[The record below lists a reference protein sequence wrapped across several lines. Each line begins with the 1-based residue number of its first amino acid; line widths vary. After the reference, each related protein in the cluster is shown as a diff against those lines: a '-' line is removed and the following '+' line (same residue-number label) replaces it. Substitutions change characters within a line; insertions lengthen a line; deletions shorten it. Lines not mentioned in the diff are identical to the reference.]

1 MSFGGLTFL
10 APLVLIGLLTLPLV
24 WWILRISPP
33 KPREQIFPPL
43 RILEGVQA
51 EEETPAGT
59 PLWLLIFRLL
69 MVSLVAVALAQP
81 ILKSTQSDAVSR
93 PTILIDQSVFSA
105 PVWNDLIDEA
115 ERLTRIAQRNNL
127 DVSLIPSEDAALGF
141 QPAREVLET
150 LKTLQPVSYASTF
163 DTPNIETRSSIY
175 ILSSGL
181 STSRNESLPSSATV
195 FTPEESVSHC
205 QHNCGL
211 ALPESECPAY
221 ALQRLLNY

>member
-1 MSFGGLTFL
+1 MSFAGLTFL

-69 MVSLVAVALAQP
+69 MVALVAIALAQP
-81 ILKSTQSDAVSR
+81 IFKSTH
-93 PTILIDQSVFSA
+93 
-105 PVWNDLIDEA
+105 
-115 ERLTRIAQRNNL
+115 
-127 DVSLIPSEDAALGF
+127 
-141 QPAREVLET
+141 
-150 LKTLQPVSYASTF
+150 VSYASMF
-163 DTPNIETRSSIY
+163 DTPNIETGSDVY

-181 STSRNESLPSSATV
+181 STSRRVARKCRYVQPAFDRTFLCKTGP
-195 FTPEESVSHC
+195 P
-205 QHNCGL
+205 
-211 ALPESECPAY
+211 ALCRC
-221 ALQRLLNY
+221 L